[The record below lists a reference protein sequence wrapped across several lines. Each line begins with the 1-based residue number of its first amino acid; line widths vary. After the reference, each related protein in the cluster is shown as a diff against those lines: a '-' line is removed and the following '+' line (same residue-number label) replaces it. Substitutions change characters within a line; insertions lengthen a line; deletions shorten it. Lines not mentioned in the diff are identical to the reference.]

1 MINPNKN
8 PQQPTQADQQKQ
20 QDRNRQRGTGFTNI
34 NKVLGAN
41 VGAGKQMGQKIGSS
55 LSGQAGAI
63 KEGIQQGQ
71 AGFQAGMQSG
81 TEQANKAIASG
92 KELQQQEGEQA
103 DAYANRLAGIGQQ
116 PTQGQPTQTQPMDL
130 SEQGKAL
137 RGAAYQGPQGME
149 KAGQLTSQAATASAL
164 AKLGGTAGGQQQLLA
179 SQVAGRGGYGSGH
192 SALDRM
198 LLAKGGQQEIQR
210 GRSALTGIE
219 GAAQGAV
226 QGAQQ
231 QATAQAASIEANKTK
246 ALQDLQSQLSGD
258 KGFTSVA
265 KQQAADFNT
274 KAGKI
279 QQMLSGKNLKDGTT
293 IDATHPSQYSQ
304 EDIALLNDMGSYGI
318 DPNQMVYGKNAGEYG
333 SALGDISSN
342 VDLSQQSRYMGNQG
356 QAAKNLATFLGDQ
369 GASTINQN
377 PFNEQVFNKGQQQSA
392 MNRNEQAQQLDLA
405 QQKKLQDLS
414 KEAGEYGAVRRAFS
428 SVFGDTN
435 INLGDGRN
443 LAQARDSI
451 VAQLT
456 PQEQQVARSF
466 GTLGQSLEYAQD
478 ALSKR
483 AASSVGQKKS
493 MQQLALERLGQK
505 YTEPQT
511 KDAPKK
517 N

>member
-41 VGAGKQMGQKIGSS
+41 VGAGKEMGQKIGSS

-63 KEGIQQGQ
+63 KEGIKQGQ

-81 TEQANKAIASG
+81 AQQAQSAIQQGQAL
-92 KELQQQEGEQA
+92 KQQEGEQA
-103 DAYANRLAGIGQQ
+103 DAYANRLAGIGQDQ
-116 PTQGQPTQTQPMDL
+116 PVDL
-130 SEQGKAL
+130 AAQGKAL
-137 RGAAYQGPQGME
+137 RSAAYQGPQGME

-179 SQVAGRGGYGSGH
+179 SQVAGRGGYGTGH

-210 GRSALTGIE
+210 GRGALTGIE
-219 GAAQGAV
+219 SAAQGAV

-231 QATAQAASIEANKTK
+231 QAVAQVAGIEANKTK
-246 ALQDLQSQLSGD
+246 ALQDLQSQLSGEGKEGP
-258 KGFTSVA
+258 KGFLTQA
-265 KQQAADFNT
+265 KEQAADFNT
-274 KAGKI
+274 KASKI
-279 QQMLSGKNLKDGTT
+279 QQMLSGKNPDGTT

-304 EDIALLNDMGSYGI
+304 EDIALLNDMESYGI
-318 DPNQMVYGKNAGEYG
+318 DPNQMIYGKNISEYG

-342 VDLSQQSRYMGNQG
+342 VDLSQQSRYMGNQA
-356 QAAKNLATFLGDQ
+356 QAAKNLATFLSDQ
-369 GASTINQN
+369 GASTINVN

-392 MNRNEQAQQLDLA
+392 MSRNEQAQQLDLA

-414 KEAGEYGAVRRAFS
+414 KEASVYGAVRRAFKPNVS
-428 SVFGDTN
+428 DTN
-435 INLGDGRN
+435 IKLDDGRS
-443 LAQARDSI
+443 LAQARDSL

-456 PQEQQVARSF
+456 PEEQRIARSF

-505 YTEPQT
+505 YTAPQV
-511 KDAPKK
+511 KDVTEKK
-517 N
+517 LTQK

>member
-1 MINPNKN
+1 MIPIKPVQQDNKD
-8 PQQPTQADQQKQ
+8 TQKQ
-20 QDRNRQRGTGFTNI
+20 TSNRQSGSGFTNI
-34 NKVLGAN
+34 SKVLGAN

-81 TEQANKAIASG
+81 AEQANKAIASG
-92 KELQQQEGEQA
+92 KQLQQKEGEQA
-103 DAYANRLAGIGQQ
+103 DAYANRLAGIGQAQ
-116 PTQGQPTQTQPMDL
+116 PVDLSAQGQ
-130 SEQGKAL
+130 AL
-137 RGAAYQGPQGME
+137 RGAAYTGPQGLQQ
-149 KAGQLTSQAATASAL
+149 AGQLGSQAATASAL

-198 LLAKGGQQEIQR
+198 LLAKGGQQAIQQ

-279 QQMLSGKNLKDGTT
+279 QQMLSGKNPDGTT

-392 MNRNEQAQQLDLA
+392 MSRNEKAQQLDLA

-414 KEAGEYGAVRRAFS
+414 KEAGEYGTVRRKFG
-428 SVFGDTN
+428 SVFGDTD
-435 INLGDGRN
+435 IKLGDGRN
-443 LAQARDSI
+443 LAQARDSL

-517 N
+517 KLTQK